1 MHIRQWTAALCAA
14 LLCGPAAGQV
24 AVPAHENLNPEA
36 ASGYQAKQAVS
47 ARHFM
52 VATANPLAT
61 QAGYRILKAG
71 GSAADAAIAAQLV
84 LGLTEPQSSGIGGG
98 GFMVHYAAGPRQVR
112 VYDSR
117 ETAPAAARP
126 DRFMRDGKPL
136 PFRQAVDSG
145 LSVGTPGLL
154 RGLELAH
161 RQQGRLPWRTLF
173 QPAIELAT
181 QGFEVSPRLH
191 AMVAE
196 SREALAAQPAAARYF
211 LAPDG
216 QPWPVGHV
224 LKNPEY
230 AEVLRRVA
238 DKGAAAFYH
247 GDIAH
252 DIVAAVRAHATPGDL
267 SVADLAGYKARVRE
281 PVCGDYRG
289 YRLCGAPPPSSGPL
303 AVLQILGVL
312 EHFPMDKLGPR
323 SVQAAHYFA
332 EAGRLAYADRGFY
345 VADPDF
351 ARVPTQAMLEPA
363 YLARRA
369 ALVRPD
375 RSMGTALPGDP
386 AGLLASRAR
395 DNALELPSTTHVSVV
410 DAQGNVVSMTNT
422 IESAFGSKIF
432 VRGFLLNNELTD
444 FSLSFKD
451 PEGRL
456 VANRVQGGKRPRSS
470 MAPMIVFR
478 DGQPYLTVGS
488 PGGSAIINYVAK
500 TLVGVLDWNLDIQQ
514 AISLPNL
521 GSRNQATEL
530 ERGTALQD
538 LAPALRG
545 MGHEVKMVD
554 FPSGL
559 QGIVIRPGELV
570 GGADPRREGLA
581 QGE

>member
-1 MHIRQWTAALCAA
+1 MPGRASRLARTTWGSRPSPSAGAQPSRRWPWGRSRRLAASRRTLLRSWFRRSTSGVRISASRVATSRPLTRSNSLKPSCASACASSLLAAGCEICSAAAASVSEPVRRIASKISIWRRRMAATEAADKAHSIAIMAGKAGRPAPRHPTETTMHIRQWTAALCAA

-181 QGFEVSPRLH
+181 QGFGVAPRLH
-191 AMVAE
+191 AGLVDA
-196 SREALAAQPAAARYF
+196 REALAAQPAAARYF

-224 LKNPEY
+224 LK
-230 AEVLRRVA
+230 
-238 DKGAAAFYH
+238 
-247 GDIAH
+247 
-252 DIVAAVRAHATPGDL
+252 
-267 SVADLAGYKARVRE
+267 
-281 PVCGDYRG
+281 
-289 YRLCGAPPPSSGPL
+289 
-303 AVLQILGVL
+303 
-312 EHFPMDKLGPR
+312 
-323 SVQAAHYFA
+323 
-332 EAGRLAYADRGFY
+332 
-345 VADPDF
+345 
-351 ARVPTQAMLEPA
+351 
-363 YLARRA
+363 
-369 ALVRPD
+369 
-375 RSMGTALPGDP
+375 
-386 AGLLASRAR
+386 
-395 DNALELPSTTHVSVV
+395 
-410 DAQGNVVSMTNT
+410 
-422 IESAFGSKIF
+422 
-432 VRGFLLNNELTD
+432 
-444 FSLSFKD
+444 
-451 PEGRL
+451 
-456 VANRVQGGKRPRSS
+456 
-470 MAPMIVFR
+470 
-478 DGQPYLTVGS
+478 
-488 PGGSAIINYVAK
+488 
-500 TLVGVLDWNLDIQQ
+500 
-514 AISLPNL
+514 
-521 GSRNQATEL
+521 
-530 ERGTALQD
+530 
-538 LAPALRG
+538 
-545 MGHEVKMVD
+545 
-554 FPSGL
+554 
-559 QGIVIRPGELV
+559 
-570 GGADPRREGLA
+570 
-581 QGE
+581 